1 MSIYENLS
9 DFQLKI
15 DSDPVDYGT
24 LAEMQ
29 AKGYS
34 SALILSA
41 YKVAAKIMLAENAQL
56 KEVAGTTWNTFP
68 IRTDN
73 QSQQR
78 INDVYTMSKNGLW
91 VDGKMF
97 KFADGVPRQ
106 MTLVEIE
113 NLTTTVISYVQNIVE
128 TEATKIAQIDSA
140 TTLAEVD
147 AVDLTF

>member
-15 DSDPVDYGT
+15 DSDPIDYGT

-34 SALILSA
+34 EALILSA
-41 YKVAAKIMLAENAQL
+41 YKVVAKIILAENAYS
-56 KEVAGTTWNTFP
+56 KEMAGTTWNTYP
-68 IRTDN
+68 VNTDR
-73 QSQQR
+73 QAQQR
-78 INDVYTMSKNGLW
+78 INDVYTMAKNGLW

-97 KFADGVPRQ
+97 KFADGVPRP
-106 MTLVEIE
+106 MTSVEIE
-113 NLTTTVISYVQNIVE
+113 NLVETVISYVQNIVE